1 MNICSICSHDAA
13 SAIDA
18 TLEAGRS
25 IRSVADTFG
34 VGYESLKRH
43 RKNHLSVAPVSQMA
57 AVAGESEAEYLARLV
72 ADLKD
77 MDTTRF
83 TPGQRIAHLD
93 AVRRAVGDLAKV
105 SPPARP
111 QSVSFDE
118 VDGLAELIMAI
129 FDALEP
135 FPEARKS
142 LTPVY
147 EAFIAKDPEAVKSI
161 AWDGARRQVAS

>member
-1 MNICSICSHDAA
+1 MNICSICSHDQA

-18 TLEAGRS
+18 TIEIGRS
-25 IRSVADTFG
+25 LRSVAATFG

-43 RKNHLSVAPVSQMA
+43 RKNHLPVVSLGTTD
-57 AVAGESEAEYLARLV
+57 AVTGETEAEYLVRLV
-72 ADLKD
+72 SDLKD

-93 AVRRAVGDLAKV
+93 AVRRAVGDLARV

-111 QSVSFDE
+111 QVVEIHE

-129 FDALEP
+129 FDALEQ
-135 FPEARKS
+135 FPDARRS
-142 LTPVY
+142 LTPIY
-147 EAFIAKDPEAVKSI
+147 QAFMAKDTPAVKSI
-161 AWDGARRQVAS
+161 AVDGPPPQATS